1 MSGSDAAV
9 RRELKM
15 RRRKVLTIWRDDHIG
30 DTIGRIF
37 LDAGGQGEDG
47 IIDCL
52 RQYLGS
58 KVKILKA
65 ELTRDCVTVEV
76 ESRGFSEE
84 STQLAAA
91 AHSLSLKGARR
102 NAQSLFREA
111 LQIDPLNKDA
121 MLGLG
126 TLLVDLER
134 YEEALP
140 ILKRAREV
148 AGDRVELLQA
158 LGHVCHRLER
168 IPRAI
173 AYFELALEL
182 RPNDPT
188 TRRALSAL
196 GWLPGQPS
204 EEPPRR
210 MRLVRKRRKS

>member
-9 RRELKM
+9 RRDLKM
-15 RRRKVLTIWRDDHIG
+15 RRRKVLTIWRDDHVG
-30 DTIGRIF
+30 DIIGRIF
-37 LDAGGQGEDG
+37 LDAAGQGEDG

-52 RQYLGS
+52 RQYLGI
-58 KVKILKA
+58 KAKILKA
-65 ELTRDCVTVEV
+65 ELMRDRLTVEV
-76 ESRGFSEE
+76 ESRGFGEE
-84 STQLAAA
+84 STRLAAA

-102 NAQSLFREA
+102 NAQSLFYEA
-111 LQIDPLNKDA
+111 LQMDPLNEDA
-121 MLGLG
+121 LLGLG
-126 TLLVDLER
+126 TLLADLER

-173 AYFELALEL
+173 AYFERALEL
-182 RPNDPT
+182 QPNDPG
-188 TRRALSAL
+188 TRRALATL
-196 GWLPGQPS
+196 GRLPGQPP